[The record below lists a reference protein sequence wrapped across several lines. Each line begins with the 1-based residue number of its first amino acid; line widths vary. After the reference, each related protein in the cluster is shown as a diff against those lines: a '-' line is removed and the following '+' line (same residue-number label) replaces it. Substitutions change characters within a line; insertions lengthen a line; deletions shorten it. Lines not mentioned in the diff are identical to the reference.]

1 MKQKAPGNSRSLVK
15 LVLAVAVGLLAV
27 GPVVAAQPAENSA
40 VKDYKYHSSKKMDGM
55 EIFVG
60 TQLIQTKSD
69 ADMPDFTPLLFALTN
84 LEHRGVTVE
93 RDKIKLTDQY
103 GNELPLATLS
113 EVRKEYRRFRH
124 DRQFFSVT
132 NFGGHLERTARL
144 VGTNFFPLPGEIGI
158 YRIQVPQWGKML
170 DLLYYKGRLTSGDTY
185 RLTVDLKEDLP
196 DPTIEFTAP

>member
-1 MKQKAPGNSRSLVK
+1 MKKMFRNGRYLTRLLSLMAIG
-15 LVLAVAVGLLAV
+15 LLVAVSAT
-27 GPVVAAQPAENSA
+27 AAQSAENKA
-40 VKDYKYHSSKKMDGM
+40 EQEYKYHTSKKMDGM

-84 LEHRGVTVE
+84 LEHRGVTIE
-93 RDKIKLTDQY
+93 RDKIRLTDQF

-113 EVRKEYRRFRH
+113 EVRREYRRFRH

-170 DLLYYKGRLTSGDTY
+170 DLLYYRGRLTSGDTY
-185 RLTVDLKEDLP
+185 RLTVDVKEEVP
-196 DPTIEFTAP
+196 DPSIEFTAP